1 MFYFSSI
8 QLASSFSVNFV
19 HRHTRLMFFVL
30 LFLAFFF
37 FYWPTTRCFP
47 SNEKFAWSKQQDNGH
62 EQNFGEKFSVNLNTH
77 THTQIGGTLDTQWG
91 LVRVSSMYIT
101 IYTAEMN
108 EGKRTKWQNIQW
120 NSNNI
125 YSIIYKIC
133 SCRSWFR
140 QNDALVYGPISI
152 KCTSID
158 SSLDVLS
165 NVFWVQSDQVNR
177 WTAKSRKLG
186 SGKRGRHSFRP
197 FSSICG

>member
-37 FYWPTTRCFP
+37 YWPTTRCFP

-62 EQNFGEKFSVNLNTH
+62 EQNFGENFSVNLNTH

-140 QNDALVYGPISI
+140 QNGALVYGPISI

-158 SSLDVLS
+158 SSLNVLS
-165 NVFWVQSDQVNR
+165 NVFWVQFHQVNR
-177 WTAKSRKLG
+177 WTAKSWKLG
-186 SGKRGRHSFRP
+186 RAPLF
-197 FSSICG
+197 